1 MNVQPPTAFV
11 EGKVGL
17 KRILP
22 TRAEGDADYEPTVS
36 NSLYDFNLCTFY
48 EYDFTVGTEHDDCN
62 RSKYLISFNNIT
74 VPIIILLLCFTL
86 LQKIRTDPKLF
97 SVNSQVS

>member
-1 MNVQPPTAFV
+1 MNLQPPTAFV

-36 NSLYDFNLCTFY
+36 NSFFYFNLRTFY
-48 EYDFTVGTEHDDCN
+48 EYDFTVGTEHDA
-62 RSKYLISFNNIT
+62 
-74 VPIIILLLCFTL
+74 ILLQFLFF
-86 LQKIRTDPKLF
+86 LQFLF
-97 SVNSQVS
+97 SYCCFVLQYFRK

>member
-36 NSLYDFNLCTFY
+36 NWLYFNLYFWTNMTLSALKFKLAFSLITNPELACAVHNTWHH
-48 EYDFTVGTEHDDCN
+48 ENN
-62 RSKYLISFNNIT
+62 R
-74 VPIIILLLCFTL
+74 
-86 LQKIRTDPKLF
+86 
-97 SVNSQVS
+97 

>member
-1 MNVQPPTAFV
+1 MQELIKLLFVNVQPPTAFV

-36 NSLYDFNLCTFY
+36 NWL
-48 EYDFTVGTEHDDCN
+48 
-62 RSKYLISFNNIT
+62 YLILICVLSNE
-74 VPIIILLLCFTL
+74 
-86 LQKIRTDPKLF
+86 
-97 SVNSQVS
+97 